1 MLLAARDLDGAAMS
15 QHQVRDEAL
24 ILFAAGH
31 ETTANALSWT
41 WYLLSQY
48 PEVVAK
54 LREELDSLLGTRPP
68 TYTDVP
74 QLTYTTNVFTEGMR
88 LYPPAWILT
97 RQAIADCTIG
107 EYAIPGGTDVLLS
120 QYVLHHDP
128 QYYKDPEKFDPDRWT
143 KEMKAK
149 LPRYAYFP
157 FGGGPRSCVG
167 EPFAWMEGALI
178 ISRMAQRWDI
188 TLAQTKKVEMFPR
201 ITLRPKNGIK
211 MKVTKRKE

>member
-1 MLLAARDLDGAAMS
+1 MS

-24 ILFAAGH
+24 IFFAAGH

-107 EYAIPGGTDVLLS
+107 EYAIPAGTDVLLS

-157 FGGGPRSCVG
+157 FGGGPRA
-167 EPFAWMEGALI
+167 AWANRSPG
-178 ISRMAQRWDI
+178 W
-188 TLAQTKKVEMFPR
+188 KVR
-201 ITLRPKNGIK
+201 
-211 MKVTKRKE
+211 